1 MSGEEHGSTE
11 TAPVVAATGDQNE
24 HQALRRLLGVEEEPM
39 VETRERWDASSELS
53 SPPNSAKDSDSEEEE
68 KKEEK
73 DDGRPN
79 FRREKTDA
87 EALKSDR
94 EWFNRGEKGDIGAP
108 TTPTMGTQKPLRVQQ
123 AMGPKSVTERGTVR
137 QFLTRKRKGAN
148 DARDKKDENMFATP
162 GKMGEALARRLKA
175 A

>member
-39 VETRERWDASSELS
+39 VEARERMDASSELS

-68 KKEEK
+68 EKEAE
-73 DDGRPN
+73 DIGRPN
-79 FRREKTDA
+79 FRREKVDFGREKGEA

-94 EWFNRGEKGDIGAP
+94 EWFNRGE
-108 TTPTMGTQKPLRVQQ
+108 
-123 AMGPKSVTERGTVR
+123 
-137 QFLTRKRKGAN
+137 
-148 DARDKKDENMFATP
+148 
-162 GKMGEALARRLKA
+162 
-175 A
+175 